1 MLSPSL
7 TRKIL
12 KVAGCGLIVAGIAA
26 CDRQSGGDKQP
37 PEASASAS
45 STAPDAEGAALDRSH
60 SGSQLPSL
68 TFKDAAGKEIS
79 TQSLKGKPVLIN
91 LWATWCGPCIA
102 ELPALNKL
110 ASGRKI
116 RVLTVSQ
123 DSEAAKDKVAAFL
136 KAKGGDALEPW
147 LDPEGTAATQW
158 QVTTLP
164 ASIYYDAQG
173 REVWRINGGKDWAGA
188 EAAKLLA
195 E

>member
-1 MLSPSL
+1 
-7 TRKIL
+7 
-12 KVAGCGLIVAGIAA
+12 
-26 CDRQSGGDKQP
+26 
-37 PEASASAS
+37 
-45 STAPDAEGAALDRSH
+45 
-60 SGSQLPSL
+60 
-68 TFKDAAGKEIS
+68 
-79 TQSLKGKPVLIN
+79 
-91 LWATWCGPCIA
+91 
-102 ELPALNKL
+102 LPALNKL
-110 ASGRKI
+110 VSGGKI

-123 DSEAAKDKVAAFL
+123 DSEAAKDKVAFL